1 MFSLD
6 LMRAVLTYQILIVL
20 RGCWLLVEWL
30 FGWGGFS
37 HVTTFSLTHPYGTLI
52 AQGVVVGF
60 WLAILSGMLAFQRWA
75 RLIFVVLLVAGFI
88 ASLFLVQRYSLSS
101 PPSFV
106 VPVSVLILLL
116 TGAIVAMSFLPPVR
130 DCFAEEEV

>member
-1 MFSLD
+1 
-6 LMRAVLTYQILIVL
+6 MRAVLIYHILIAL

-30 FGWGGFS
+30 FGWGVFS
-37 HVTTFSLTHPYGTLI
+37 QVTTFSLTHPYATLI
-52 AQGVVVGF
+52 AQGIGVAF
-60 WLAILSGMLAFQRWA
+60 WLAILSGMLLFQRWA

-88 ASLFLVQRYSLSS
+88 ASLFLTQRYSLSS

-106 VPVSVLILLL
+106 VPVSVLMLLL